1 MAVTLLPSICLEPF
15 SAGEFDHYEVWNM
28 APFPFSLI
36 LCTVTFQLYNA
47 IKPWKSPK
55 EQQKMNGSY
64 CTLDFIPREQGLCPI
79 CNLNHVV
86 MLFTLND
93 VSWLGCRKKS
103 DMFFPYK
110 LTQCLPT
117 TNSTFKKK
125 KKINYT
131 DHLHLSLSS
140 AYDPKRLVNGP
151 KTRLQAMPP
160 THRFHVV
167 LKVLKSSIKKI
178 SSYVWTS
185 CWKIVEY
192 YW

>member
-1 MAVTLLPSICLEPF
+1 MLLPSICLEPF

-103 DMFFPYK
+103 DMFFTYK

-125 KKINYT
+125 KKNQLYWSLAFVFVFCLWPQTSCKWPQNAASGYAPYT
-131 DHLHLSLSS
+131 SLSCGI
-140 AYDPKRLVNGP
+140 K
-151 KTRLQAMPP
+151 
-160 THRFHVV
+160 
-167 LKVLKSSIKKI
+167 SIKK
-178 SSYVWTS
+178 
-185 CWKIVEY
+185 
-192 YW
+192 